1 MPMVYTITPASPGN
15 LTTNATPATETD
27 AFFVKAG
34 TRNVALQSVYV
45 IGKGAGL
52 TAISGIA
59 FRVAKFATA
68 STAGTAITPVPKD
81 PGTQAAKCTSASRP
95 TAGATRSNQVVFG
108 CGAAGPGGWVA
119 PIRIQ
124 PFRWKAA
131 PPDQLICL
139 TSAAPR
145 LWLTSSAP
153 KWLSNASC
161 VMMLITLHS
170 RRPGRLSHPAYRCK
184 YLQS

>member
-15 LTTNATPATETD
+15 LTTNATAATETD

-81 PGTQAAKCTSASRP
+81 PGMQAAKCTSASRP
-95 TAGATRSNQVVFG
+95 TAGTTRSNQVVFG
-108 CGAAGPGGWVA
+108 CGWVA
-119 PIRIQ
+119 PN
-124 PFRWKAA
+124 
-131 PPDQLICL
+131 PDSTIPLEG
-139 TSAAPR
+139 SAAGSIDMFDVSGTAS
-145 LWLTSSAP
+145 LAYEFSAE
-153 KWLSNASC
+153 
-161 VMMLITLHS
+161 VVE
-170 RRPGRLSHPAYRCK
+170 
-184 YLQS
+184 